1 MVKREIILF
10 FTLLSLVG
18 CDRSYVEYD
27 DTPLYFERT
36 NLSEDVYWD
45 TICDVAFPEI
55 HLDSVVID
63 TTAMVIEK
71 KLDEEFRAFVEPKI
85 SYYLYDQSTVRQRN
99 QVYYALGKT
108 SIQDGVIS
116 YLVSDRL
123 YVFLLNVKNNRL
135 KSICRISAF
144 NVMEPTEI
152 WLKTYINYEAKSLLL
167 INKILYVS
175 CLDAYRGEDDFW
187 SNLGILERKMKKF
200 SFTTITIDENGYV
213 QTIPFKKKDFP
224 DYMSY

>member
-10 FTLLSLVG
+10 FTLLVFFS
-18 CDRSYVEYD
+18 CDRSYVEYYI
-27 DTPLYFERT
+27 PRYLENN

-45 TICDVAFPEI
+45 TIYDVAFPEI

-71 KLDEEFRAFVEPKI
+71 KLDEEFRAFIEPKI
-85 SYYLYDQSTVRQRN
+85 SYYLYDKSTVRHRN

-116 YLVSDRL
+116 YLISDRL
-123 YVFLLNVKNNRL
+123 YLFLLNVKENRL
-135 KSICRISAF
+135 KSICLISAF
-144 NVMEPTEI
+144 NFVFPEDI
-152 WLKTYINYEAKSLLL
+152 FLKAYINYEAKILLL
-167 INKILYVS
+167 VDRLNMGLGS
-175 CLDAYRGEDDFW
+175 GLGAHDDFW
-187 SNLGILERKMKKF
+187 SDLGILKPKNLKYLF
-200 SFTTITIDENGYV
+200 VTITIDANGYV